1 MRGGVL
7 VRDADPGV
15 PDSDGGWRWRRWA
28 ALGTLVVV
36 AAAVTW
42 AVAFS
47 PLLGV
52 RTVDVQ
58 GSFRYLTSAQ
68 VEQAAAV
75 TRGRPLIRLNTASI
89 ARRVERLP
97 DVESAT
103 VRVSYPSTVVVAV
116 TERVGVGYVQ
126 DDTGV
131 HLVDRTGLLF
141 RSVATPPPTLPRFQL
156 AAGPR
161 TQAAAAA
168 AATTAAAL
176 PSSVL
181 AKLATIQA
189 DDPNGI
195 SLLLRDQR
203 VVRWGSADRSVQK
216 ARVLVALLAQP
227 GTVFDVSNPDLVYTR

>member
-1 MRGGVL
+1 VRTDVRT
-7 VRDADPGV
+7 RDAGAAAIGEDRPA
-15 PDSDGGWRWRRWA
+15 RWRKWA
-28 ALGTLVVV
+28 VLGMVLVVV
-36 AAAVTW
+36 AAVIW
-42 AVAFS
+42 AVGFS
-47 PLLGV
+47 SLLGV
-52 RTVDVQ
+52 RNVEVQ
-58 GSFRYLTSAQ
+58 GSFRYLTAAQ

-75 TRGRPLIRLNTASI
+75 PHGRPLLRLDTANI
-89 ARRVERLP
+89 VRRVQRLP
-97 DVESAT
+97 DVAAAT

-116 TERVGVGYVQ
+116 AERVGVGYVQ

-131 HLVDRTGLLF
+131 HLVDHTGLLF
-141 RSVATPPPTLPRFQL
+141 RSVAAPPPTLPRFQL

-176 PSSVL
+176 PQTVL

-203 VVRWGSADRSVQK
+203 VVRWGSADRSSDK
-216 ARVLVALLAQP
+216 ARVLVALLGQP
-227 GTVFDVSNPDLVYTR
+227 GTVLDVSNPDLVYAR